1 MAPAAWNVPTTG
13 SVVVFS
19 RVRIPSAQ
27 FGLLA
32 INPNKITGDFAEL
45 IRRAAS
51 WRDRSAARPCSA
63 KAESRMGLHFA
74 SPVTTSIGR
83 LTKDAPGRSDSAARN
98 AAESTSAV
106 AAGESISA
114 EYFVIGLHNPTESKV

>member
-1 MAPAAWNVPTTG
+1 MTG
-13 SVVVFS
+13 NVVVLS
-19 RVRIPSAQ
+19 KVRIASAH

-32 INPNKITGDFAEL
+32 INPRKITGDFAAL

-51 WRDRSAARPCSA
+51 WRDLFAAGPCSA
-63 KAESRMGLHFA
+63 NAESRIGLHFA
-74 SPVTTSIGR
+74 SPVTTSMGR
-83 LTKDAPGRSDSAARN
+83 LTKAAPGRSDSAARK

-114 EYFVIGLHNPTESKV
+114 EYLVTGLHKPTESKV

>member
-13 SVVVFS
+13 KVVVFS
-19 RVRIPSAQ
+19 RVRIASAQ

-32 INPNKITGDFAEL
+32 INPRKITGDFAEL
-45 IRRAAS
+45 MRRAAS

-63 KAESRMGLHFA
+63 KAESWIGLHCA
-74 SPVTTSIGR
+74 SPITTSMGR
-83 LTKDAPGRSDSAARN
+83 LTKAAPGRSDSAARN
-98 AAESTSAV
+98 AAESTSAI

-114 EYFVIGLHNPTESKV
+114 EYLVTGRHNPTESKL

>member
-19 RVRIPSAQ
+19 KVRIASAH

-32 INPNKITGDFAEL
+32 INPRKITGDFAEL
-45 IRRAAS
+45 MRRAAS
-51 WRDRSAARPCSA
+51 WRERSAARPCSA
-63 KAESRMGLHFA
+63 KAEGWIGLHCA
-74 SPVTTSIGR
+74 SPLTTSIGR
-83 LTKDAPGRSDSAARN
+83 LTKAAPGRSDSAARN

-114 EYFVIGLHNPTESKV
+114 EYFVTGLHKPTESKV